1 MSRYLITLLF
11 FALFSIAKAQVYHSC
26 ALHRSSGEVYEN
38 PLNEQWL
45 SSYDVKHY
53 TLSLEVDNKSTQI
66 AGAAEI
72 VFEATRD
79 MDTLVLELQDGL
91 DVSGIKFSEDIGS
104 TIYPSGNE
112 LDFVH
117 QDATIYIKLY
127 QTLQQGELLR
137 VKIMYGGEAGRDRGF
152 FAGISNKKGSDYG
165 FDVTYTLSEPLN
177 ARDWFP
183 AKQVLED
190 KIDSITFNI
199 RCDNNLLAGS
209 NGLLVGIEDMG
220 NDHILTWK
228 TYYPIAYYLISFS
241 VAEYVDYSFYAPLSN
256 ENDSVL
262 VQNYIYNTEEV
273 LNDWKEGIDNTGAFI
288 TLYSQLLCD
297 YPFAKEKYGHC
308 MAPMGGGMEH
318 QTMTTLQNF
327 KYFLVAHELAHQWFG
342 DYITC
347 GNWQDIWINEGFASY
362 MEYVAAE
369 HLLGQEEAAHWME
382 NTMSIALG
390 EPEGSVYVPAEEVEN
405 DYRLFSYGLSYKKG
419 ALLLHMIRFILD
431 DKELFFE
438 VLSTYLNRYQ
448 NGLAT
453 GADFQ
458 AILEEVS
465 QMDFSCFFDQ
475 WYYGE
480 GYPIF
485 QLFWEQN
492 GDSMVIQSEQT
503 GTASQI
509 TPLFQVPFDVEI
521 VYLNGQRERM
531 RLMQESNEEEF
542 FLPVEG
548 VVDRIIFDPD
558 NHLLKTATVIQK
570 LPMDK
575 TFRYGPNPVTREL
588 LIQFPNVSSIDVVRI
603 SNLAGQEIYKAS
615 STSNPLILNLSTLAD
630 GPYLLELTSDS
641 KIFQERIVKISAK

>member
-1 MSRYLITLLF
+1 MYRYLATLLV
-11 FALFSIAKAQVYHSC
+11 FALFSTAKAQVYHSC
-26 ALHRSSGEVYEN
+26 ALHQSSRDVYKN

-45 SSYDVKHY
+45 SAYDVKHY
-53 TLSLEVDNKSTQI
+53 SLSLEVDNKSTQI
-66 AGAAEI
+66 VGVAEL

-91 DVSGIKFSEDIGS
+91 DVSGVMFSEDVGS
-104 TIYPSGNE
+104 TVYPDGNE
-112 LDFVH
+112 LVFVH
-117 QDATIYIKLY
+117 QNAAIFI
-127 QTLQQGELLR
+127 TLDRTLLLGELLR

-152 FAGISNKKGSDYG
+152 FAGISNKKGTDYG

-183 AKQVLED
+183 VKQVLED
-190 KIDSITFNI
+190 KIDSVTIKLI
-199 RCDNNLLAGS
+199 CDKSLLAGS
-209 NGLLVGIEDMG
+209 NGLLVQVEDVG
-220 NDHILTWK
+220 DDHILTWK
-228 TYYPIAYYLISFS
+228 TYYPMAYYLLSFS
-241 VAEYVDYSFYAPLSN
+241 VAEYMDYSFYAPLSDK
-256 ENDSVL
+256 NDSVL
-262 VQNYIYNTEEV
+262 VQNFIYNTEEV
-273 LNDWKEGIDNTGAFI
+273 LTDWKEGIDNTGAFI

-342 DYITC
+342 DHITC

-369 HLLGQEEAAHWME
+369 HLLGPEEAADWIE
-382 NTMSIALG
+382 KAISIALG
-390 EPEGSVYVPAEEVEN
+390 EPEGSVYVPAEGVED

-419 ALLLHMIRFILD
+419 ALLLHMIRFMLD

-438 VLSTYLNRYQ
+438 VLSTYLDRFQ

-485 QLFWEQN
+485 QLFWEQA
-492 GDSMVIQSEQT
+492 GDSLLIRSEQST
-503 GTASQI
+503 SAAL
-509 TPLFQVPFDVEI
+509 TPLFQVPFELEI
-521 VYLNGQRERM
+521 VYLNGQRERV
-531 RLMQESNEEEF
+531 RLMQENNEEEF
-542 FLPVEG
+542 SVPVEG

-558 NHLLKTATVIQK
+558 NHLLKTASVSQK
-570 LPMDK
+570 LPVDK
-575 TFRYGPNPVTREL
+575 PYHYGPNPVTREL
-588 LIQFPNVSSIDVVRI
+588 TIQFSNIAVIENVRI
-603 SNLAGQEIYKAS
+603 SNLAGQEVYRDS
-615 STSNPLILNLSTLAD
+615 GTSNPLILNLSTLAD
-630 GPYLLELTSDS
+630 GPYLLELTSAS
-641 KIFQERIVKISAK
+641 KTYQERIVKVSVN

>member
-1 MSRYLITLLF
+1 MSRYHIILLVL
-11 FALFSIAKAQVYHSC
+11 ALSVPAKAQVYHSC
-26 ALHRSSGEVYEN
+26 SLHQPSGKVYEN
-38 PLNEQWL
+38 PLNEKWL
-45 SSYDVKHY
+45 SAYDVKHY
-53 TLSLEVDNKSTQI
+53 SLSLEVDNKSTQI
-66 AGAAEI
+66 AGAAEL

-79 MDTLVLELQDGL
+79 MDTLVLQLQNGL
-91 DVSGIKFSEDIGS
+91 DVSGIMFNEDIRS
-104 TIYPSGNE
+104 TVYPAGNE

-117 QDATIYIKLY
+117 QNAAIYITLD
-127 QTLQQGELLR
+127 QTLQQGELVR

-152 FAGISNKKGSDYG
+152 FAGISNKKGTDYG

-183 AKQVLED
+183 VKQVLED
-190 KIDSITFNI
+190 KIDSVTMKLI
-199 RCDNNLLAGS
+199 CDKSLLAGS
-209 NGLLVGIEDMG
+209 NGLLVQVEDEG
-220 NDHILTWK
+220 DDHILTWK
-228 TYYPIAYYLISFS
+228 TYYPMAYYLLSFS
-241 VAEYVDYSFYAPLSN
+241 VAEYVDYSFYAPLSD

-262 VQNYIYNTEEV
+262 VQNFIYNTEEV
-273 LNDWKEGIDNTGAFI
+273 LTDWKEGIDNTGAFI

-342 DYITC
+342 DHITC

-369 HLLGQEEAAHWME
+369 HLLGEEEAADWIE
-382 NTMSIALG
+382 NAISIALG
-390 EPEGSVYVPAEEVEN
+390 EPEGSVYVPAAEVEN

-419 ALLLHMIRFILD
+419 ALLLHMIRFMLD

-448 NGLAT
+448 SGLAT

-485 QLFWEQN
+485 QLFWEQA
-492 GDSMVIQSEQT
+492 GDSLLIRSEQST
-503 GTASQI
+503 SAALV
-509 TPLFQVPFDVEI
+509 TPLFQVPFELEI
-521 VYLNGQRERM
+521 VYLNGLRERV
-531 RLMQESNEEEF
+531 RLMQENNEEEF
-542 FLPVEG
+542 SVPVEG
-548 VVDRIIFDPD
+548 LVDRIIFDPD
-558 NHLLKTATVIQK
+558 NHLLKTATVSQK
-570 LPMDK
+570 LPVDK
-575 TFRYGPNPVTREL
+575 PYHYGPNPVTREL
-588 LIQFPNVSSIDVVRI
+588 IIQFSNVAVIENVRI
-603 SNLAGQEIYKAS
+603 SNLAGQEVYRDS
-615 STSNPLILNLSTLAD
+615 GTSNPLILNLSTLAD
-630 GPYLLELTSDS
+630 GPYLLELTSAS
-641 KIFQERIVKISAK
+641 KTYQERIVKVSGN